1 MIGFA
6 LLAASTSPSAG
17 GCGASPAK
25 RAADRQQVR
34 AAQLEAMVV
43 TGRREAADL
52 RGQVEALKAQLADVN
67 RQVRSNPPAAVVV
80 PPPPPAP
87 PPGPPEDAVAGY
99 EQKIQQLREQ
109 VRTLGR
115 TLDLKDEQVAALRR
129 QLDAADRK

>member
-1 MIGFA
+1 MIA
-6 LLAASTSPSAG
+6 LPLLAAMTAG
-17 GCGASPAK
+17 GCAASPAK

-34 AAQLEAMVV
+34 TAQLEAMVV
-43 TGRREAADL
+43 ASRRESADL
-52 RGQVEALKAQLADVN
+52 RGQVEALKGQLADMT

-80 PPPPPAP
+80 PPPPPGP
-87 PPGPPEDAVAGY
+87 PPGPPADAVADY
-99 EQKIQQLREQ
+99 EQKISQLREQ